1 MILIVTKEEKVPFS
15 NTLNKR
21 NNTNK
26 FDYEISTRSIAFFD
40 TMVCIE
46 EGTITQATIYH
57 KLKDE
62 KTYLYQQS
70 KHPKPY

>member
-26 FDYEISTRSIAFFD
+26 FDYE
-40 TMVCIE
+40 
-46 EGTITQATIYH
+46 
-57 KLKDE
+57 
-62 KTYLYQQS
+62 YQQEA
-70 KHPKPY
+70 